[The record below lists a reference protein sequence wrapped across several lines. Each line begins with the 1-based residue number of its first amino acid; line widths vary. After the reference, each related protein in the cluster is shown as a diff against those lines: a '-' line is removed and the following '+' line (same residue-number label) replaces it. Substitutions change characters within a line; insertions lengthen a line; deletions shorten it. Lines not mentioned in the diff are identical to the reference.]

1 MTEEK
6 IMYSGIAFRGNQ
18 EPLTLTLAVNRGS
31 LTRAKCKFKT
41 RVLFDERAAVR
52 NAFLAAQQQPCNL
65 PRALLGQK
73 IKRRCGTSHHFG
85 ILNRVA

>member
-1 MTEEK
+1 
-6 IMYSGIAFRGNQ
+6 MYSGIAFRGNQ

-31 LTRAKCKFKT
+31 LKFKT
-41 RVLFDERAAVR
+41 RMLFDERAAVR
-52 NAFLAAQQQPCNL
+52 NAFFAAQQQPCNL